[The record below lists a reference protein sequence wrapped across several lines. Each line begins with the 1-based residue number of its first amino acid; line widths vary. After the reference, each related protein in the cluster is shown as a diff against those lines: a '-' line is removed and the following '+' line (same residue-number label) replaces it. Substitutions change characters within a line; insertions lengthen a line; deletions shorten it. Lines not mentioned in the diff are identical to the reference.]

1 MANEHLKRCLTSL
14 AIRENANQNHNDIPK
29 YTNRMANSVGEDIE
43 KVELSYIAA
52 GNVNMV

>member
-1 MANEHLKRCLTSL
+1 MANKHLKRCLTSL
-14 AIRENANQNHNDIPK
+14 GIRENANQNHNDIPK